1 MRLLITDA
9 ARYEGVRVTG
19 VDEHAWRHTPYGDTC
34 VTVILD
40 VTLIRYCSDP
50 SRCVDI
56 VPDHSKEIFETW
68 LDSRSHLARAGHGSR
83 THGPQDV

>member
-1 MRLLITDA
+1 MRLLINCP
-9 ARYEGVRVTG
+9 ARFEGVRVTG
-19 VDEHAWRHTPYGDTC
+19 VGEYAWCHAPYGDTC